1 MYNVCYLFILFL
13 MYAFLGWVMEV
24 INAYIQHKRFINRGF
39 LIGPYCPIYG
49 IGMLLIINLLKN
61 YMDSYVVLF
70 ILAMVICM
78 AVEYLTSLVM
88 EWLFNARWWDY
99 SKKPFNINGRI
110 CLKNALCFGVMGLI
124 LIKVV
129 DPYLRTLILRFS
141 PFKISF
147 TFYVMLITFILD
159 NILSYKLIFKIK
171 SENTFKKRDNT
182 REISKIGKEILSKSL
197 LGNKFVIIF
206 PEKLKEG
213 KEKIIKQ
220 KEKIKKKQEKFKNE
234 IKK

>member
-1 MYNVCYLFILFL
+1 MFDIISVLLASPYIFSVYVDSIVIVC
-13 MYAFLGWVMEV
+13 
-24 INAYIQHKRFINRGF
+24 
-39 LIGPYCPIYG
+39 P
-49 IGMLLIINLLKN
+49 
-61 YMDSYVVLF
+61 
-70 ILAMVICM
+70 
-78 AVEYLTSLVM
+78 SLYFPDV
-88 EWLFNARWWDY
+88 
-99 SKKPFNINGRI
+99 G
-110 CLKNALCFGVMGLI
+110 
-124 LIKVV
+124 
-129 DPYLRTLILRFS
+129 
-141 PFKISF
+141 
-147 TFYVMLITFILD
+147 LITFILD

-234 IKK
+234 IKKEKNKLKEKVKDEKRKSKGKK

>member
-1 MYNVCYLFILFL
+1 
-13 MYAFLGWVMEV
+13 ME
-24 INAYIQHKRFINRGF
+24 K
-39 LIGPYCPIYG
+39 
-49 IGMLLIINLLKN
+49 
-61 YMDSYVVLF
+61 
-70 ILAMVICM
+70 
-78 AVEYLTSLVM
+78 
-88 EWLFNARWWDY
+88 LFNARWWDY

-141 PFKISF
+141 PLKINIA
-147 TFYVMLITFILD
+147 FYVMLITFILD

-220 KEKIKKKQEKFKNE
+220 KKKIKKKQEKFKNE
-234 IKK
+234 IKKEKNKLKEKVKDEKRKFKGKK

>member
-1 MYNVCYLFILFL
+1 MSNLVFEKYRNDKAIT
-13 MYAFLGWVMEV
+13 
-24 INAYIQHKRFINRGF
+24 YIK
-39 LIGPYCPIYG
+39 LK
-49 IGMLLIINLLKN
+49 IINHVRFEITINSL
-61 YMDSYVVLF
+61 SY
-70 ILAMVICM
+70 I
-78 AVEYLTSLVM
+78 
-88 EWLFNARWWDY
+88 
-99 SKKPFNINGRI
+99 
-110 CLKNALCFGVMGLI
+110 
-124 LIKVV
+124 
-129 DPYLRTLILRFS
+129 
-141 PFKISF
+141 
-147 TFYVMLITFILD
+147 

-234 IKK
+234 IKKEKNKLKEKVKDEKRKFKGKK